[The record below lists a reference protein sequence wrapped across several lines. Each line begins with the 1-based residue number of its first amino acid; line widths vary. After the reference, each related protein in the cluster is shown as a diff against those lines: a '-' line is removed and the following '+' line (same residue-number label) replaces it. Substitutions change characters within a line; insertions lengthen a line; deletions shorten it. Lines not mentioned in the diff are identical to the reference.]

1 MRKSILTKVLAVMA
15 AGAVAFAGMAPVSM
29 VSAEKEQKQEVDLDG
44 TYHARMGIQT
54 SNLLWVMQMNYYKGQ
69 ANETLGTEL
78 ENKLFCADQ
87 EDNSKLVKKEGTFNE
102 VEISGNGVYTV
113 TLDQAN
119 FEGETDISQLHVAT
133 DIPLNDKIK
142 FSNVKATINGRT
154 IATFDEA
161 IMEDETPY
169 LEGGMV
175 ILVLN
180 HWRESVVGYLKEHG
194 CSETGNSGWKF
205 LSGQG
210 DENIAITFTVSGFNK
225 DNPDAVE
232 ATATP
237 KAEGKKKENS
247 TGDSKSTGVPKT
259 TVAGFVVGIV
269 IVGIAVVVVVKTRK
283 KK

>member
-1 MRKSILTKVLAVMA
+1 MKKHMFTKVLAVA
-15 AGAVAFAGMAPVSM
+15 LAGVVAVIGMTPASM
-29 VSAEKEQKQEVDLDG
+29 VSAAKEQKQEVDLDG

-54 SNLLWVMQMNYYKGQ
+54 SNILWVMQMNYYKGD

-87 EDNSKLVKKEGTFNE
+87 EDNSKLVAKEGTFNE

-113 TLDQAN
+113 TLDKAN

-133 DIPLNDKIK
+133 DIPVNDKIK
-142 FSNVKATINGRT
+142 FTNVKATINGRT
-154 IATFDEA
+154 VATFDEA
-161 IMEDETPY
+161 IMEDEEPY

-175 ILVLN
+175 ILVMN
-180 HWRESVVGYLKEHG
+180 HWRDSVVKYLKEHG
-194 CSETGNSGWKF
+194 CSETASSGWTF
-205 LSGQG
+205 LNGQG
-210 DENIAITFTVSGFNK
+210 EENIAITFTVSGFNK

-237 KAEGKKKENS
+237 KATASSKGNNTEKE
-247 TGDSKSTGVPKT
+247 DSSFNGLAIGI
-259 TVAGFVVGIV
+259 VAVVLVVGIV
-269 IVGIAVVVVVKTRK
+269 AVVVVKTRK